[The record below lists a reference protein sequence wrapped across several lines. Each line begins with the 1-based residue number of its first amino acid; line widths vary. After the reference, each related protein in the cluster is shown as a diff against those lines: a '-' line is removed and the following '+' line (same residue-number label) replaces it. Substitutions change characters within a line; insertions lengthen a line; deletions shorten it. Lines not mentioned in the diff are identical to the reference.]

1 MKLPSE
7 YKIID
12 KKKGRHL
19 VVFPMDPSVTWM
31 KDIMVDI
38 LNLSRGLTVEKAIER
53 LAPSYSKKELS
64 EVRTDF
70 IFLKNTGFLKNSNPD
85 PWSSLSYT
93 YKTKPSQVWLNLTNR
108 CNFSCPYCYSS
119 SFRKKRGS
127 VDMDPETAKNIID
140 WSFKVNRNNPRK
152 YIKFVFFGGEP
163 LLNVKTLKFSL
174 DYINYRQKKDDVKI
188 IESAM
193 FTNGSLLNKK
203 TARILKKYGVF
214 TRITIHRKKGKAIDQ
229 NIVKKINVAADVMR
243 HSNMIINHVIAQKKD
258 LKDIINIS
266 GMIKNIV
273 NVFSFDFKLNNKTLS
288 SIFKKFVTM
297 MKAPAKSKLP
307 NLVYGDLE
315 MEMFLMGRCVP
326 EDCGAAQ
333 SYISFFP
340 NGDIYPCSGPACSA
354 AETRTLPVL
363 LGNINRGGIKQRLYE
378 DAVKL
383 VKNKSR
389 KATDCMKCWVRAY
402 CRGPCKYGTGE
413 PSVIKGKNPLCDSHR
428 FFKEYFIRIFA
439 DMSSGEIISLLSNP
453 SIMQSSDKKYKDM
466 TLLMHLRDLQ
476 NKQLKHVEVVTPI
489 PYRK

>member
-1 MKLPSE
+1 MKFPSE

-12 KKKGRHL
+12 KKKGKHL
-19 VVFPMDPSVTWM
+19 VVFPMDPSIIWM

-38 LNLSRGLTVEKAIER
+38 LNLPRGLTVEKAIER
-53 LAPSYSKKELS
+53 LAASYNKKELS
-64 EVRTDF
+64 ESRADF
-70 IFLKNTGFLKNSNPD
+70 IFLKNAGFLRNSNSD
-85 PWSSLSYT
+85 PWVSFSYT

-119 SFRKKRGS
+119 SFRKKRDS

-140 WSFKVNRNNPRK
+140 WSFKVSRNNPRN

-188 IESAM
+188 VESGM

-214 TRITIHRKKGKAIDQ
+214 TRITVHRKNGKAIDQ
-229 NIVKKINVAADVMR
+229 KIVKKINVAADIMR
-243 HSNMIINHVIAQKKD
+243 HSNMRINHVIAQKKD

-273 NVFSFDFKLNNKTLS
+273 NVFSFDLKLNNKTLL
-288 SIFKKFVTM
+288 SIFKKFVSTM
-297 MKAPAKSKLP
+297 KTPAKSKLP
-307 NLVYGDLE
+307 NLFYGDLE
-315 MEMFLMGRCVP
+315 IEMFLGGRCVP

-333 SYISFFP
+333 EIISFLP
-340 NGDIYPCSGPACSA
+340 NGDMYPCSGPACSA
-354 AETRTLPVL
+354 TETRTLPVL

-402 CRGPCKYGTGE
+402 CRGLCKYGAGE
-413 PSVIKGKNPLCDSHR
+413 PSVIKGKNPICDAQR

-439 DMSSGEIISLLSNP
+439 DMSSSEIISLSSNS
-453 SIMQSSDKKYKDM
+453 SIMERSDKKYKDM
-466 TLLMHLRDLQ
+466 TLLMHLRDLE
-476 NKQLKHVEVVTPI
+476 NKQLKHAELVTPI